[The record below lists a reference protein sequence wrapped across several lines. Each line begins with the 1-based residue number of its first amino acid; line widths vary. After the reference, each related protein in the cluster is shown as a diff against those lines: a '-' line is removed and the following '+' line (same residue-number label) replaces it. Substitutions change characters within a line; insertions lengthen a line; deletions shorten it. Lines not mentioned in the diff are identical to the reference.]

1 MFKKLLFWSALA
13 VGGLV
18 LINTV
23 KPGAV
28 ATWGKRIHAKLE
40 SNISPEFELSR
51 IKDQIKKLTPDM
63 HKNIGKIAEE
73 MVKVEALRTQVADMQ
88 VRLDTQKADIQ
99 TLTAALER
107 GDKTYVFAGTN
118 LTPARIKAKLRA
130 YDEGVRTL
138 ETTKKT
144 LALREEKL
152 ESARQQLIECK
163 NQKVALEG
171 RVAEFEAMIEAL
183 NLEKTRAKFVEC
195 DTTRLGE
202 IKEALENLRQRV
214 EAERQKVKLT
224 GDFFGVETTTTNDKS
239 DVSADDVINEVKG
252 RFNEKKDK

>member
-40 SNISPEFELSR
+40 SNLSPEFELAR

-73 MVKVEALRTQVADMQ
+73 MVKVDTLRTQVADMQ
-88 VRLDTQKADIQ
+88 ARLDTQKADIQ

-107 GDKTYVFAGTN
+107 GDLKKTGFISTD

-130 YDEGVRTL
+130 YDEGVKTL
-138 ETTKKT
+138 ETTKHT
-144 LALREEKL
+144 LALREQKL
-152 ESARQQLIECK
+152 ESARQQLIEVK
-163 NQKVALEG
+163 KQQEKLEG
-171 RVAEFEAMIEAL
+171 RVAEFEAVIEAL
-183 NLEKTRAKFVEC
+183 NLEKTKAKFVEC

-214 EAERQKVKLT
+214 EAERTKVRLT
-224 GDFFGVETTTTNDKS
+224 GEFFGIETTKDEKS
-239 DVSADDVINEVKG
+239 DVNADDVINEVKG
-252 RFNEKKDK
+252 RFDEKKDK